1 MLDAFALA
9 LIGNAGGPVYPGSG
23 GRVDEPAARRGAL
36 RVGRA
41 YQALSAVVPDAPT
54 YVSEC
59 DYFQKGWQQAFW
71 GPHYPR
77 LLAAKR
83 RYDPDG
89 LFVIHHG
96 VGSEGWSAD
105 GFERR
110 PG

>member
-1 MLDAFALA
+1 MDDAEAR
-9 LIGNAGGPVYPGSG
+9 GGSAKVSRSY
-23 GRVDEPAARRGAL
+23 DAL
-36 RVGRA
+36 R
-41 YQALSAVVPDAPT
+41 AVLPAAPT

-59 DYFQKGWQQAFW
+59 DFFQRDWQQSFW

-96 VGSEGWSAD
+96 VGSEDWSAD

-110 PG
+110 S